1 MPAHSRRKG
10 RPISE
15 APWLLPVLVACSNS
29 ECDPPDHNML
39 RKVLRVPGRTAKTLS
54 YYYSKLAP
62 FEEPMCASRSGRLY
76 IAVSRGYLVY
86 AVVRRRSVRGG
97 SIPLRELD
105 SEKEKTGLPWPV
117 RRNYDFIVESIR
129 SCNARRLVS
138 P

>member
-1 MPAHSRRKG
+1 MPVCSRRKH

-15 APWLLPVLVACSNS
+15 APWLLPVLVACSDA
-29 ECDPPDHNML
+29 ECNPLDHNML
-39 RKVLRVPGRTAKTLS
+39 RKALHVPGRTAKTLS

-62 FEEPMCASRSGRLY
+62 FEKPLCANRSGRLY

-97 SIPLRELD
+97 RIPLREL
-105 SEKEKTGLPWPV
+105 SLKEKSRLPWPI
-117 RRNYDFIVESIR
+117 RRNYDFVVESVR
-129 SCNARRLVS
+129 YCNATRLVS